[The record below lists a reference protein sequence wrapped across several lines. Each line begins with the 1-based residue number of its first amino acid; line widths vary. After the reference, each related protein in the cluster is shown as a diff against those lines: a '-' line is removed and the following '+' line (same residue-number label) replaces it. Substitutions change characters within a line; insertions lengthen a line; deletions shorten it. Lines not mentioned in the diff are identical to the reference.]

1 MDVALLKTFLE
12 VARTRHFGKAA
23 EALYVTQSAVS
34 ARIKLL
40 ESNLGVELFTRRRN
54 DIQLTPA
61 GNRLRKH
68 AETIVRGWERARLD
82 VASDSE
88 FGGAL
93 AVGCQ
98 RDLWNILVLRWVADM
113 RRRTP
118 EAVLNVDILAP
129 DVLVQRLVSGVL
141 DLAFLFE
148 PPQISDLDIRSVAEI
163 PLILVADRPDLD
175 LSEALGQDYL
185 MVDWGGAF
193 AQSFAE
199 HFPDMPLPRIRL
211 GSGSLALDLLLAT
224 GGAAFLAEEMVRH
237 QLEEGRLFRVK
248 EAPVITRQAFVVFRP
263 GEGSRRGLLETAL
276 KMLVPAAGPD
286 GQS

>member
-68 AETIVRGWERARLD
+68 AETIVRGWERARHD

-98 RDLWNILVLRWVADM
+98 RDLWNILLLRWVIDM
-113 RRRTP
+113 RRHTP
-118 EAVLNVDILAP
+118 EAVLNIDIQAP

-148 PPQISDLDIRSVAEI
+148 PPQISDLEIRSVAEI
-163 PLILVADRPDLD
+163 PLILVTDRPDLD
-175 LSEALGQDYL
+175 LTRAVGQDYL
-185 MVDWGGAF
+185 TVDWGGAF

-199 HFPDMPLPRIRL
+199 NFPDMPLPRIRL
-211 GSGSLALDLLLAT
+211 GSGALALDLLLAM
-224 GGAAFLAEEMVRH
+224 GGAAYLAEPMVRRH
-237 QLEEGRLFRVK
+237 LEEERLFSVK
-248 EAPVITRQAFVVFRP
+248 DAPVITRHAFAVSRP
-263 GEGSRRGLLETAL
+263 GEGKRRGLMETAL
-276 KMLVPAAGPD
+276 KMLQPGAA
-286 GQS
+286 S